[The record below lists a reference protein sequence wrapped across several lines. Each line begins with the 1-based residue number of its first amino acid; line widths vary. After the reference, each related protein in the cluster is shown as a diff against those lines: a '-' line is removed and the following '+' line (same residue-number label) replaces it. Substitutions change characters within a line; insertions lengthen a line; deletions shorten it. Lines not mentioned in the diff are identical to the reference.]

1 MRFTAIAFMTALC
14 FLTVNVAVA
23 ETDLEREREIAE
35 QVPLQIQRIPHVIP
49 TADELANP
57 ELYRPHNDWVYTPP
71 AADTLPPPPEDAV
84 LRPGEFDEMDSTII
98 AIINQSPAAA
108 YQPMW
113 ADMMEAFQHGGH
125 TYVVFSPNTL
135 SLQNAMTNHFDGR
148 GIDPES
154 YTYLEYPI
162 DSIWIRDYGPEFG
175 LEEDGTRF
183 IFDADYSSR
192 PNDDVVPIAM
202 ANDDWI
208 NEDGSPV
215 PYYST
220 DHRLSGGNIMSDGNG
235 TCFFS
240 TIVYGYEEKPSG
252 WTDANV
258 DSLMRDYLGCEQ
270 IIILNPICLDMT
282 GHIDLYAKILTE
294 TSILLSEFPSDTHF
308 TGTVDSGESY
318 GHCNDPQF
326 PNDYQ
331 DQEDNLAILEASTN
345 LDGDAWQITR
355 LPMLEP
361 YQYGGG
367 WVYRSHM
374 NSQIFNGHVAMPS
387 YYVAQI
393 AGETAADLLD
403 AEAAA
408 IAAYEEAAP
417 GITVHPIDADHIIN
431 SGGAMHCISHEIPA
445 ARPWAGWPE
454 PVVDAGVDSG
464 ADTGGDDG
472 CGCNALGNDSAP
484 ASLLSILL

>member
-1 MRFTAIAFMTALC
+1 MRFIAVAFITALC
-14 FLTVNVAVA
+14 FLAADVAA
-23 ETDLEREREIAE
+23 ADTDLEREREIAE
-35 QVPLQIQRIPHVIP
+35 QVPLQVQRIPSVLP

-98 AIINQSPAAA
+98 AIVNYGQSF
-108 YQPMW
+108 QTMW

-125 TYVVFSPNTL
+125 TYVVFSTGTL
-135 SLQNAMTNHFDGR
+135 SLQNAMTNLFEGR
-148 GIDPES
+148 DIDPES

-183 IFDADYSSR
+183 IFDADYSR
-192 PNDDVVPIAM
+192 PNDDLVPIAM
-202 ANDDWI
+202 AEDDWI
-208 NEDGSPV
+208 NEDGSPI

-220 DHRLSGGNIMSDGNG
+220 GHRLSGGNIMSDGKG

-240 TIVYGYEEKPSG
+240 HIVYGYEKPAG
-252 WTDANV
+252 WSDADV
-258 DSLMRDYLGCEQ
+258 DDLMRDYLGCEQ
-270 IIILNPICLDMT
+270 IISLNSICLDAT
-282 GHIDLYAKILTE
+282 GHIDLYAKVMGE
-294 TSILLSEFPSDTHF
+294 TSILLSEYPSDTYF
-308 TGTVDSGESY
+308 TGTVDSGTGS
-318 GHCNDPQF
+318 GHCSNPHF

-331 DQEDNLAILEASTN
+331 DQEDNLAIIEASTN
-345 LDGDAWQITR
+345 VDGDPWQITR

-361 YQYGGG
+361 YQSGGY

-374 NSQIFNGHVAMPS
+374 NSEVFNGHVAMPS
-387 YYVAQI
+387 YYAPHG
-393 AGETAADLLD
+393 GETAADLLD

-408 IAAYEEAAP
+408 VAAYEASAP
-417 GITVHPIDADHIIN
+417 GIVVHPIDADHIIDL
-431 SGGAMHCISHEIPA
+431 GGAMHCISHEIPT
-445 ARPWAGWPE
+445 ARPWAGWPQ

-464 ADTGGDDG
+464 ADTGGDDDG
-472 CGCNALGNDSAP
+472 CGCNALGTPNAP
-484 ASLLSILL
+484 TSLLSILL